1 MALVI
6 KHVTEARKRLNVIK
20 KIDRNGKVLQQFQ
33 RLRTEI
39 KVIQPVKIRPPIA
52 PSLKNSSPCL
62 IAPPLAARNCR
73 LDNDYARSPAIPV
86 IARKNL
92 PLRSL
97 DINLQK
103 VNGMREVFRKD
114 HCKRG
119 SRHRQ
124 RNNRRLPY
132 GLGRQRIGKA
142 RKAVQTRCGIKHAV
156 AHFFTTNDLQVD
168 VVRAVP
174 LQLSEPP
181 RQRLDIHPTPPALVE
196 SNCDGVDDRGV
207 GADVH
212 VEPGR
217 DVREAAVQQ
226 YVLAVLRVGAEQVG
240 YSRSRR
246 AERVERDSLTGS
258 RSRVPANKTRS
269 APPLL
274 PRRDSW

>member
-114 HCKRG
+114 HPAYPPSSASFSIVYGIGTVRTPAQVRRGIMAARSYLRLKRYWY
-119 SRHRQ
+119 S
-124 RNNRRLPY
+124 
-132 GLGRQRIGKA
+132 A
-142 RKAVQTRCGIKHAV
+142 R
-156 AHFFTTNDLQVD
+156 
-168 VVRAVP
+168 
-174 LQLSEPP
+174 
-181 RQRLDIHPTPPALVE
+181 
-196 SNCDGVDDRGV
+196 
-207 GADVH
+207 
-212 VEPGR
+212 
-217 DVREAAVQQ
+217 
-226 YVLAVLRVGAEQVG
+226 
-240 YSRSRR
+240 
-246 AERVERDSLTGS
+246 
-258 RSRVPANKTRS
+258 
-269 APPLL
+269 
-274 PRRDSW
+274 